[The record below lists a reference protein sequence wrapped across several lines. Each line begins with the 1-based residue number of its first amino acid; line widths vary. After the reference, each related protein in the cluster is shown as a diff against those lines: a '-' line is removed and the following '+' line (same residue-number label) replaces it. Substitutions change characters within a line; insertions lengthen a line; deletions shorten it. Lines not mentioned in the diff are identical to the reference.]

1 MGEWNSLISNPM
13 AASMIA
19 TCPTRLSVSP
29 PSISPEM
36 CFGKRA
42 NLTLTSREAVLT
54 IPAQI
59 HDIDGDGRLEV
70 LCVRGSKFWIL
81 EGETGMG
88 KATFALPHPDAH
100 DCIVVCDLSG
110 AGHPK
115 DVILKDRY
123 KRMWVKDCY
132 WNDLW
137 QYQEN
142 PGHYPWPHDF
152 NGDGRDEVM
161 AGYELLN
168 HDGEKLWS
176 CQPLD
181 DHADCMIVG
190 KIRPDVPH
198 DRIVIGGSVTV
209 LYDSEGTELWRYA
222 GSKESRHVAVG
233 KYSDSASKVQIAR
246 LDRIKRGHDGMFL
259 LTSAGE
265 EIWKEDRKV
274 RG

>member
-1 MGEWNSLISNPM
+1 MGAWNPLISNP
-13 AASMIA
+13 
-19 TCPTRLSVSP
+19 
-29 PSISPEM
+29 
-36 CFGKRA
+36 
-42 NLTLTSREAVLT
+42 
-54 IPAQI
+54 AQI
-59 HDIDGDGRLEV
+59 LDIDGDGRLEV
-70 LCVRGSKFWIL
+70 LCVRASKFWVL

-100 DCIVVCDLSG
+100 DYIVVCDLSG

-123 KRMWVKDCY
+123 KRMWAKDCY
-132 WNDLW
+132 WNYLW

-161 AGYELLN
+161 AGYELLD

-181 DHADCMIVG
+181 DHADCMVVG

-198 DRIVIGGSVTV
+198 DRIAIGGSVTV
-209 LYDSEGTELWRYA
+209 LYDSEGTELWPYT
-222 GSKESRHVAVG
+222 GSKESQHVAVG
-233 KYSDSASKVQIAR
+233 KYSDSASKVEIAD

-259 LTSAGE
+259 LTTAGE

-274 RG
+274 RGWLTIIETLTNWDSTGTDHIFAYRRRGGLMPALHNCVT